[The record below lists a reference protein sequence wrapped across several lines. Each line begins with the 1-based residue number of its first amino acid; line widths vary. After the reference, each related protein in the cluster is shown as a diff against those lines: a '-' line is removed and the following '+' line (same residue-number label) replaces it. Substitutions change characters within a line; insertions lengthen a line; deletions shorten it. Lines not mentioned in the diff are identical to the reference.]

1 VKEVK
6 TGVSNIDKKTMHQD
20 NLTPEQMQK
29 EVYVYS
35 KLPVNTNQD
44 FVYLQENYEAELIRI
59 LRVQAGGGEQKIED
73 WAKKTLQVLF
83 SKEYLLYY
91 YYPSKV

>member
-1 VKEVK
+1 MPV
-6 TGVSNIDKKTMHQD
+6 
-20 NLTPEQMQK
+20 LTARETF
-29 EVYVYS
+29 VYS
-35 KLPVNTNQD
+35 RLPFNTNAD
-44 FVYLQENYEAELIRI
+44 FVYLHEHYEAELIHV
-59 LRVQAGGGEQKIED
+59 LQVQAGGGEQKIED